1 MSDKS
6 PSVNFSVTFPED
18 LLIALDKERGKMPR
32 ATYLQTIAEDK
43 LVKLGVFKPK

>member
-1 MSDKS
+1 MKSDTH
-6 PSVNFSVTFPED
+6 SVNFSVTFPED
-18 LLIALDKERGKMPR
+18 LLDALDKTRGKMPR